1 MGAASKRRLNIKPVE
16 LNYKTFGQGEPLIIL
31 HGLFG
36 ALDNW
41 QSIGKTLAEQHLVF
55 LIDQRNHGRSPH
67 FDDISYPILAEDLRE
82 FMESHWIYRANIVGH
97 SMGGKAAMQFALHYP
112 DMVNRLVVIDIA
124 PKQYPGGHEDIFLAL
139 LDLQIDRI
147 DSRQEATEFLSRRIP
162 SAPVLQFLL
171 KNITRQTDGTYSWK
185 MNLPVLYQNYQKL
198 LANIEEAEA
207 FDGPALFLR
216 GGNSNYVLPEDES
229 SIKDLFPN
237 ARIETVDGAGHWVHA
252 EAPNAVIEHVKRFL
266 ELYPD

>member
-1 MGAASKRRLNIKPVE
+1 MGASPKRRLNPQQVE

-41 QSIGKTLAEQHLVF
+41 QSIGKTLSEHYLVF

-67 FDDISYPILAEDLRE
+67 LNDISYPILADDLRS
-82 FMESHWIYRANIVGH
+82 FMESHWIYRAHIVGH
-97 SMGGKAAMQFALHYP
+97 SMGGKAAMQFAQQYP

-124 PKQYPGGHEDIFLAL
+124 PKEYPGGHEEIFRAL

-147 DSRQEATEFLSRRIP
+147 GSRQEAEEFLSRRIT

-185 MNLPVLYQNYQKL
+185 MNLPALYQNYQKL
-198 LANIEEAEA
+198 LANIEGVEP
-207 FDGPALFLR
+207 FNGQTLFLR
-216 GGNSNYVLPEDES
+216 GGISNYILPEDES
-229 SIKDLFPN
+229 GIKELFPN
-237 ARIETVDGAGHWVHA
+237 ARIENISGAGHWVHA
-252 EAPNAVIEHVKRFL
+252 EAPAEVIEHLKNFL
-266 ELYPD
+266 ESNV